1 MIYQTDIESFGSFS
15 GLEWKKSVRDSG
27 KNVKTFQR
35 LNILYGRNYSGKTTL
50 SRVFRALEMRK
61 LPLNYVSSSFTITGD
76 KGAVNSADLL
86 NHNYDVRVYN
96 RDFVTDNLSFLVNQD
111 VGGVIK
117 TFAIVGEQNKEIDD
131 AIAAIEAKLGS
142 VEGKA
147 GLRFDLEAT
156 RKERDRTK
164 TSHGTASNALEEKLR
179 SHAAEKIKKNLR
191 YGVPVYN
198 IDHIRRDIAA
208 TKKDGFVALT
218 IEEQSGKLALLKQE
232 ALTDI
237 TGTLAISLQLDS
249 LKGKAEPLLSKTITP
264 TKPIQELL
272 NDSVLQLWVKQGIPY
287 HRDKRNTCAFCRQ
300 SLPHDIWQTLDEHF
314 SKESGD
320 LEAALDN
327 VITSVNSEIAAVAG
341 FVPFRRDQFY
351 TEERSAF
358 DTSNK
363 ALTDSLVAYRKDL
376 EEIKKL
382 LETRK
387 SNLFKT
393 VTLKPMLHDPKEIQK
408 HVGAINALISTNN
421 GKTKTLEKDKAAAR
435 DALRLADVSAF
446 AAAITYDT
454 ELARIASLKAGAD
467 TASTAYT
474 DAEKKIRDA
483 EAEIQTLRAKQKD
496 ERKGAERVNSLLNN
510 FFGHDGIKLE
520 ARDGDNKATVK
531 FEITRNGKA
540 AYNLS
545 EGECSLIAF
554 SYFIAKLDDPESKG
568 KDLIIYIDDP
578 ISSLDSNHIFFMFSL
593 IESLIAKPIK
603 KDDGSNAYRYKQ
615 LFIST
620 HNLDFLKYLKRLSI
634 PKKKIPANEGKPKS
648 VDDHEH
654 FMIERNGVTSNILLM
669 PSYLKEYITE
679 FHYLF
684 HQIYKCK
691 DQAAAQ
697 VNHEPFFGFG
707 NNLRKFLEAF
717 LFFKYPYHDD
727 RSDAFE
733 RIKKFFGENEDTAIA
748 LVNRLN
754 NEFSHLEAA
763 PDRSFKP
770 VEIPE
775 ISKVANYVLDKMYAA
790 DAVQYNA
797 LLKSIVNPNGW
808 LDLQAPLTICP
819 QGAAASLECQGARQF
834 AARVC
839 AHVDLGREIRTSSV
853 LRSHRALRRAAP

>member
-1 MIYQTDIESFGSFS
+1 MINQIDIASFGSFS
-15 GLEWKKSVRDSG
+15 GLEWKKAVRDSG

-50 SRVFRALEMRK
+50 SRVFRALETHR
-61 LPLNYVSSSFTITGD
+61 LPLNYAGSSFTVTGD
-76 KGAVNSADLL
+76 KGAVTCSGLL
-86 NHNYDVRVYN
+86 THNYDVRVYN

-111 VGGVIK
+111 GGEIK

-142 VEGKA
+142 VEAKA

-164 TSHGTASNALEEKLR
+164 TDHSTAFTALEGKLR
-179 SHAAEKIKKNLR
+179 SHAADKIKKNLQ

-208 TKKDGFVALT
+208 TTKAEFVPLT
-218 IEEQSGKLALLKQE
+218 LQEQAGKLALLKQE
-232 ALTDI
+232 ALPDI
-237 TGTLAISLQLDS
+237 TDTLAIALQFDS
-249 LKGKAEPLLSKTITP
+249 LKSQAEPILSKVITP

-272 NDSVLQLWVKQGIPY
+272 NDSVLQLWVKQGIAH
-287 HRDKRNTCAFCRQ
+287 HRDKREVCAFCRQ
-300 SLPHDIWQTLDEHF
+300 SLPHDIWQRLDEHF

-320 LEAALDN
+320 LETALDN
-327 VITSVNSEIAAVAG
+327 AITSVNGEIAAVAG
-341 FVPFRRDQFY
+341 FVSLRSDQFY
-351 TEERSAF
+351 TEERSDF
-358 DTSNK
+358 DTSSK
-363 ALTDSLVAYRKDL
+363 ALAEALGVYKKDMEAL
-376 EEIKKL
+376 KKL

-387 SNLFKT
+387 SNLFHS
-393 VTLKPMLHDPKEIQK
+393 VALLPSLHDPKEIQK
-408 HVGAINALISTNN
+408 HVDAINTLIATNN
-421 GKTKTLEKDKAAAR
+421 GKTKTLEKDKTAAR
-435 DALRLADVSAF
+435 DALRLADVFAF
-446 AAAITYDT
+446 ADAITYDT
-454 ELARIASLKAGAD
+454 EFARIATLKTSAD
-467 TASTAYT
+467 TAGTAYT
-474 DAEKKIRDA
+474 DAEKEIRDA
-483 EAEIQTLRAKQKD
+483 EAEVQTLRAKQKD

-510 FFGHDGIKLE
+510 FFGHDGLKLE
-520 ARDGDNKATVK
+520 PRDSADKATVK
-531 FEITRNGKA
+531 FEITRDGKA

-554 SYFIAKLDDPESKG
+554 CYFIAKLDDPESKG
-568 KDLIIYIDDP
+568 KELIIYIDDP

-603 KDDGSNAYRYKQ
+603 KPDGSNGYRYQQ

-634 PKKKIPANEGKPKS
+634 PTKKIPAGEGKTKS
-648 VDDHEH
+648 VYDHEH
-654 FMIERNGVTSNILLM
+654 FMIERNGAASNILLM
-669 PSYLKEYITE
+669 PSYLKDYITE

-697 VNHEPFFGFG
+697 ISHEPFFGFG

-733 RIKKFFGENEDTAIA
+733 RIKKFFGEEEDTAIA

-754 NEFSHLEAA
+754 NEFSHLEAV

-775 ISKVANYVLDKMYAA
+775 IAKVANYVLDKIYAS

-797 LLKSIVNPNGW
+797 LLKSIGEP
-808 LDLQAPLTICP
+808 
-819 QGAAASLECQGARQF
+819 E
-834 AARVC
+834 RV
-839 AHVDLGREIRTSSV
+839 A
-853 LRSHRALRRAAP
+853 